1 MPSLVDHLLIALIAI
16 AYPLFYSTYCWHRR
30 DRPRLQSGLTQ
41 ARLSVYRLAMIEL
54 WLLTFLVLGWW
65 FWSGRTPDAIG
76 LGVPSGLAFW
86 IGVTSAAAIA
96 TLFAAQIVAV
106 HNSPKAREKVRGQL
120 CSQFGTGAALM
131 IPRKGLERRIWVGVS
146 LTAGICEEILY
157 RGFFL
162 WYLMTWLSAPTAV
175 VVSSLIF
182 GASHLYLGRGGVIR
196 ASVTGAV
203 LGAAYLLTGTLWV
216 PMALHAMVDVASGLT
231 ASAALDDD
239 MEAK

>member
-1 MPSLVDHLLIALIAI
+1 
-16 AYPLFYSTYCWHRR
+16 
-30 DRPRLQSGLTQ
+30 
-41 ARLSVYRLAMIEL
+41 
-54 WLLTFLVLGWW
+54 
-65 FWSGRTPDAIG
+65 
-76 LGVPSGLAFW
+76 
-86 IGVTSAAAIA
+86 
-96 TLFAAQIVAV
+96 
-106 HNSPKAREKVRGQL
+106 
-120 CSQFGTGAALM
+120 M

-216 PMALHAMVDVASGLT
+216 PMALHAMVDVASGFT